1 MRSKNLVKVTFRA
14 NGAANDEI
22 SLDDLMAKRDP
33 LDPRLLTIARIIAR
47 QAVQEYLDSAANDN
61 VPNSLGGEKPG

>member
-1 MRSKNLVKVTFRA
+1 MESGDRVKVTVCA

-22 SLDDLMAKRDP
+22 NLDDLMAKRDP

-47 QAVQEYLDSAANDN
+47 QAVQEYLGSAANDN
-61 VPNSLGGEKPG
+61 VPIGHGGEKPE